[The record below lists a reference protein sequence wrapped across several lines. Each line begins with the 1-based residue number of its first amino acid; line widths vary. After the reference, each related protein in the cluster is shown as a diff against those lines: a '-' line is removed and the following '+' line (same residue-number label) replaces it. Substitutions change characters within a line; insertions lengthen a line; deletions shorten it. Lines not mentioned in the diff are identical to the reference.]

1 MHKFSRKDGTEGIIE
16 WSKDGSAVNA
26 CQPPCLTF
34 SEEWC
39 VTKAHTPC
47 LHLKYSHRKHRRE
60 TEQRRH
66 GGDYYYYETGVLA
79 SACLCLLRTL
89 GVPLV
94 KRVVQSLLLSDEY

>member
-1 MHKFSRKDGTEGIIE
+1 MHKFSRKDGTEGIVE

-60 TEQRRH
+60 AEQRHH
-66 GGDYYYYETGVLA
+66 GRVYYYETGVLA